1 MATRRDLIAA
11 LSQAVG
17 NEAVI
22 WRPEDVRAYE
32 YDGTVE
38 TRLPHAV
45 VLPETAE
52 QVAAVVAACNL
63 LQIPITP
70 RGAGT
75 GLSGGAVARK
85 RGVVISTARMN
96 RIIQID
102 PINRLA
108 VVQPGVANL
117 AVSLAAA
124 SSGLFYAPDPSS
136 QKACTIGGNV
146 AENAGGPHC
155 LALGVTTN
163 HVLAMEVVTAD
174 GTLVRLG
181 SPTPDIGPGYDLRGA
196 FIGSEGTLGIVTEV
210 TLRLLP
216 LPASIVTL
224 LAVFDTIEQ
233 ASESVSAI
241 IGAGLVPAAIEMMD
255 RVTLQAAEAGLQ
267 CGYPPDAGA
276 VLLVEVDG
284 IADIVE
290 EQAGRI
296 RAECLEHGAMEVRIA
311 EDDEERE
318 RLWKGRKGAIGALGR
333 IAPNYYILDGVVPR
347 SRLVETMAVVER
359 VSAAY
364 NLPIANVFHAGD
376 GNLHPCVLFDDR
388 EPGARQRVLEAG
400 EAIMRACIDAGG
412 TLSGEH
418 GIGYEKQQFMGWL
431 YSDEDMEN
439 MERLRPVF
447 GNEGLFNPCKILPGG
462 TGCGEMAH
470 DAAAIRA
477 AGQDAYV

>member
-1 MATRRDLIAA
+1 MPTRRDLVKA
-11 LSQAVG
+11 LVRAVG
-17 NEAVI
+17 SGGVI
-22 WRPEDVRAYE
+22 WRPEDVRSYE

-38 TRLPHAV
+38 TSLPHAV
-45 VLPETAE
+45 VLPQTAE
-52 QVAAVVAACNL
+52 QVAAVIAVCNQL
-63 LQIPITP
+63 EVPITP

-96 RIIQID
+96 RILRID
-102 PINRLA
+102 PGDRLA
-108 VVQPGVANL
+108 VVQPGVANIM
-117 AVSLAAA
+117 VSQAAA
-124 SSGLFYAPDPSS
+124 AHGLFFAPDPSS

-163 HVLAMEVVTAD
+163 HVLGMEVVTAD
-174 GTLVRLG
+174 GTIVRLG
-181 SPTPDIGPGYDLRGA
+181 GSTPDTGPGYDLRGT
-196 FIGSEGTLGIVTEV
+196 FIGSEGTLGVVTEV

-216 LPASIVTL
+216 RPASVITL

-276 VLLVEVDG
+276 ILLVEVDG

-290 EQAGRI
+290 KQAGRI
-296 RAECLEHGAMEVRIA
+296 RAECLEHGAMEVRLA
-311 EDDEERE
+311 EDDDERE

-347 SRLVETMAVVER
+347 SRLVETMGTVER

-364 NLPIANVFHAGD
+364 GFPIANVFHAGD

-388 EPGARQRVLEAG
+388 EPGAKQRVLEAG
-400 EAIMRACIDAGG
+400 EAIMRACVEAGG
-412 TLSGEH
+412 ALSGEH
-418 GIGYEKQQFMGWL
+418 GIGYEKQRFMPWL
-431 YSDEDMEN
+431 YSETDMEN
-439 MERLRPVF
+439 MERLRPAF
-447 GNEGLFNPCKILPGG
+447 GNTGLFNPCKMLPTG
-462 TGCGEMAH
+462 TGCGETAQNP
-470 DAAAIRA
+470 AAIRA